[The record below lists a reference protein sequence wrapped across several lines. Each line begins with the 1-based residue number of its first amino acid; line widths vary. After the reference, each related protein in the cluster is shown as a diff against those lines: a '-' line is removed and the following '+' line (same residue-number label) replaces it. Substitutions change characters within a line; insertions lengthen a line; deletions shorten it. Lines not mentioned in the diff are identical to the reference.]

1 MNENLKRI
9 FDEIKNNKK
18 ISLDQLKILFE
29 EFKERFWKALQI
41 VLERSVKNYR
51 FTPSNRIAWVVVGK
65 KRDYLII
72 SDLYCSCDDFYLNIV
87 IRKTAKMCYH
97 LLSKVLA
104 TALEYYEEIIVEDE
118 RYDQLMKDW
127 KQINQ

>member
-1 MNENLKRI
+1 MNDQLKTI
-9 FDEIKNNKK
+9 FDEIQTDKK
-18 ISLDQLKILFE
+18 ISFDHFKFLSQ
-29 EFKERFWKALQI
+29 EFDERFWRALQI
-41 VLERSVKNYR
+41 VIEQGVKKYR
-51 FTPSNRIAWVVVGK
+51 FIPSNRVAWIVVGK

-72 SDLYCSCDDFYLNIV
+72 SDLYCPCDDFYLSVV

-104 TALEYYEEIIVEDE
+104 TAFEYYEEITVEDE

-127 KQINQ
+127 KEIK